1 MKLENYKQKVDLQL
15 FHYYIL
21 SCYRHLEL
29 TELGV
34 QYIEREVDTLIIT
47 TPVSFLLEYYCRTLN
62 NKQIKELFQKIRI

>member
-1 MKLENYKQKVDLQL
+1 M
-15 FHYYIL
+15 
-21 SCYRHLEL
+21 EL

-47 TPVSFLLEYYCRTLN
+47 TPVSFLLEYYCRALN